1 MPLLKSLLCFKGYD
15 NGRRFLAI
23 SLVCYSLFLALSS
36 VLVKAPVLLVIL
48 LIICS
53 PIILASAMR
62 RVHDGGLATPLAG
75 IPVATYWLCVIGI
88 TYVSHGSIWILM
100 VLAVIVT
107 LAFTMLSQP
116 GKRRQTQYQWGYS
129 GPVSFE
135 VEERNNLDNFQRI
148 EPTIAG
154 QHSEADPQYSA
165 ERMPITDDLLSNAMV
180 SERVQTNSHS
190 PATSRTES
198 PSAWE
203 DKLQLWVSKNNY
215 LAAGIVVALVLVI
228 LVTVF
233 WPYEEVQPVNQP
245 GQTKQAVEEPKER
258 IGKIEM
264 PDNFWIMLDQND
276 ALTVAWQGDIKPDGQ
291 VWSALTAKGDK
302 SCFEIEFNRQN
313 KFRVMQVE
321 VKNGGD
327 YYADFSPIDTEVLV
341 ESIAKLSRF
350 KLCGYEFSLKGT
362 QAKLMTNNR
371 YRKIIEAMD

>member
-23 SLVCYSLFLALSS
+23 SAVCYLLFLVTSG
-36 VLVKAPVLLVIL
+36 VLAKAPILIVIL

-53 PIILASAMR
+53 PIILLSAMR

-75 IPVATYWLCVIGI
+75 IPVATYWLCVLGI
-88 TYVSHGSIWILM
+88 TYVSHGSIWALM
-100 VLAVIVT
+100 LLAAVVT
-107 LAFTMLSQP
+107 LAFTTLSQP
-116 GKRRQTQYQWGYS
+116 GKRRQNHYQWGYS
-129 GPVSFE
+129 GPVSFD
-135 VEERNNLDNFQRI
+135 VGVRNSLDNFQRI

-154 QHSEADPQYSA
+154 QQSEFDQQATA
-165 ERMPITDDLLSNAMV
+165 ERMPVADDLLSEAIIN
-180 SERVQTNSHS
+180 ER
-190 PATSRTES
+190 TSNNQSTDS
-198 PSAWE
+198 NWE
-203 DKLQLWVSKNNY
+203 DKLHKWVAQNRQFATG
-215 LAAGIVVALVLVI
+215 LAGVLLVVI
-228 LVTVF
+228 LVIVL
-233 WPYEEVQPVNQP
+233 WPYESEAPIKKPEQA
-245 GQTKQAVEEPKER
+245 KQAATEPKER

-291 VWSALTAKGDK
+291 VWSALTGKGDPT
-302 SCFEIEFNRQN
+302 CFEISFNRQN
-313 KFRVMQVE
+313 SFRVMQVE

-362 QAKLMTNNR
+362 QAKLMTKNR